1 MNNNLHQELEAEINK
16 RNPTKSKVATTN
28 KVYLLYCC
36 TYNSCNHIGIFSSY
50 SKANKIK
57 IKLKTELNIT
67 AIIEEFIVDNYSFK
81 NL

>member
-1 MNNNLHQELEAEINK
+1 MNNNLHQELESEINK
-16 RNPTKSKVATTN
+16 RNPTKTKVTTAS

-36 TYNSCNHIGIFSSY
+36 TYNSCDHIGVFSSY

-67 AIIEEFIVDNYSFK
+67 ANIEEFIVDNYNFK
-81 NL
+81 DL